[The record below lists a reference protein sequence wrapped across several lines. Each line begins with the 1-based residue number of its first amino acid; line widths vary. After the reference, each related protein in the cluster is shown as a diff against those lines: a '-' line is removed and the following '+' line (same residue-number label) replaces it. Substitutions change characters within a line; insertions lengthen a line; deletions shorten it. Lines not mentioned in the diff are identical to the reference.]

1 MIENNKRDIMR
12 QHWTRGALI
21 VSSLFVLQA
30 CTTPEPPKKAATPA
44 PAAAPSAAPTAEIE
58 KYRAMIADGNPS
70 DLYEMAGEELWK
82 KKMGPKNA
90 SLEKCDLGM
99 GPGVVKGAYTV
110 LPKYFKDTNKVQD
123 LESRI
128 VTCMERLQGFN
139 AQEIIDAGFAK
150 GKRKDVEAVVAYV
163 VANSKGMPINVVPKH
178 PKEKEM
184 YAMGKESFFYLAGPM
199 DFSCASCHGE
209 NGKRIRLQDL
219 PNIAEQK
226 GAALGWGYW
235 PAYRVSSGTFWTMQ
249 RRLNDCYRQQR
260 FPEPVFISDNTIA
273 VSMYMAVNAKGG
285 TMQAPGLKR

>member
-1 MIENNKRDIMR
+1 MR

-21 VSSLFVLQA
+21 VSSLFALQA
-30 CTTPEPPKKAATPA
+30 CTTPEPPKKAAAPA
-44 PAAAPSAAPTAEIE
+44 PTQSAPAAAPTAEIE

-99 GPGVVKGAYTV
+99 GPGVVKGVYAV

-128 VTCMERLQGFN
+128 VTCMERLQGFD
-139 AQEIIDAGFAK
+139 AKEIIAGSFGK

-163 VANSKGMPINVVPKH
+163 VANSKGATINVSMKH

-184 YAMGKESFFYLAGPM
+184 YELGKKSFFYQAGPM
-199 DFSCASCHGE
+199 DFLCASCHADP
-209 NGKRIRLQDL
+209 GKRIRLQDL
-219 PNIAEQK
+219 PDLTQQK
-226 GAALGWGYW
+226 GAALGWGAW

-249 RRLNDCYRQQR
+249 YRLNDCYRQQR
-260 FPEPVFISDNTIA
+260 FPEPIYISDDTIA
-273 VSMYMAVNAKGG
+273 VSMYMAVTANGG
-285 TMQAPGLKR
+285 KLATPGLKR